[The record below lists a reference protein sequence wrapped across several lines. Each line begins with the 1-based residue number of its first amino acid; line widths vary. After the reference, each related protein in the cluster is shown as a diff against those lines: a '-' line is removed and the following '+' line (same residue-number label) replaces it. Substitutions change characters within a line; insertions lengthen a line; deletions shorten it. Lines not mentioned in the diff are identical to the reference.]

1 VIEHLRVAKTAN
13 FYRLNRRLTTAAVAK
28 LFRTIR
34 AGHPNPSQN
43 YFYENRVAN
52 GAARWSAL
60 SFIYDRHPAFLRT
73 EANVQER
80 VGGFVLLVEHRG
92 HVAIIKS
99 GLEIPAGFATRYLG
113 RVAGERVDVAV
124 ARQDAIFEKIR
135 LRNTSISKQAMRN
148 KTFEADD
155 LRDVVG
161 PAGASRYA
169 PQGYRV
175 RSGEDHFSTTPST
188 GRIAQRSDRVD
199 HLTLVEYAKG
209 VIDELSAGV
218 GDPSPFIRT
227 FARSVDLASIEG
239 VARPTTL
246 AVDVAGLSDALY
258 EQRDIRLVR
267 QDGDTYVELA
277 KAETDLILEELGIA
291 LEVRGKGKKQALH
304 DPAGAEVGAIAL
316 NKARVALR
324 DLRLPLI
331 AEVQVEAS
339 ATPLGDDPN
348 RMSLRRYIDR
358 QDGFILLFD
367 QLRYAYIDGT
377 LFRDDALVDGGAD
390 FLRYLRPEPLLAQV
404 TDEKGEDFT
413 EEQTAF
419 DADTTFGVVVATVAD
434 GDEVLVCDDLGD
446 EWADFIGLNNSSS
459 PPRITFY
466 HAKHGNLSLGA
477 TPFHESVGQALKNLR
492 SMTLPREVMGGKING
507 WRKNYKSRKGVQTAI
522 ARVVRGDPNDLAD
535 EFARAR
541 MAPDAIRRVMVVT
554 SSLSKA
560 AVAEA
565 LARIKAGHRP
575 DPYFVQLYWLLL
587 SFFSACTDMNAFGYV
602 VCRE

>member
-1 VIEHLRVAKTAN
+1 VIEDLRVAKTAN
-13 FYRLNRRLTTAAVAK
+13 FYRLNRRLSTAAIAK

-34 AGHPNPSQN
+34 AAHANASQN
-43 YFYENRVAN
+43 HFSESRVAS

-60 SFIYDRHPAFLRT
+60 SFLYDRHPAFLRK
-73 EANVQER
+73 EADVQER
-80 VGGFVLLVEHRG
+80 VGGFVLLVEHRDL
-92 HVAIIKS
+92 VAIFKS

-113 RVAGERVDVAV
+113 RVPGDRVDVAV

-188 GRIAQRSDRVD
+188 GRISQRSDRVD
-199 HLTLVEYAKG
+199 HLTLIEYAKG
-209 VIDELSAGV
+209 VIDELAAGV

-239 VARPTTL
+239 VARPTMF

-258 EQRDIRLVR
+258 ERGEVRLVR
-267 QDGDTYVELA
+267 PDGDAYVELA
-277 KAETDLILEELGIA
+277 KAEIDLVLAELGIA
-291 LEVRGKGKKQALH
+291 LEVRGKGKKPALH

-324 DLRLPLI
+324 DLRLPLSG
-331 AEVQVEAS
+331 EVEVEAS
-339 ATPLGDDPN
+339 ATPVGDDPN
-348 RMSLRRYIDR
+348 RMSLRRYIDG
-358 QDGFILLFD
+358 QDGFLLLFD
-367 QLRYAYIDGT
+367 QLRYTYIDGA

-390 FLRYLRPEPLLAQV
+390 FLRYLRPEPLLAKV
-404 TDEKGEDFT
+404 NDEKGKKFT
-413 EEQTAF
+413 EQQTAF
-419 DADTTFGVVVATVAD
+419 DVESTFGVVVATVAD

-446 EWADFIGLNNSSS
+446 EWADFIGLTNSSS

-466 HAKHGNLSLGA
+466 HAKHGDLSLGA

-492 SMTLPREVMGGKING
+492 SMALPRETMGGKING
-507 WRKNYKSRKGVQTAI
+507 WRKNYKSGKGVQTAI
-522 ARVVRGDPNDLAD
+522 PRILRGDPNGLAD
-535 EFARAR
+535 EFAQAR
-541 MAPDAIRRVMVVT
+541 MAPDAIRRVMIVT
-554 SSLSKA
+554 SSLSKG
-560 AVAEA
+560 AVTQA
-565 LARIKAGHRP
+565 LVRIKEGRRP

>member
-1 VIEHLRVAKTAN
+1 M
-13 FYRLNRRLTTAAVAK
+13 
-28 LFRTIR
+28 
-34 AGHPNPSQN
+34 
-43 YFYENRVAN
+43 
-52 GAARWSAL
+52 
-60 SFIYDRHPAFLRT
+60 
-73 EANVQER
+73 QER
-80 VGGFVLLVEHRG
+80 VGGFLLLVEHRG
-92 HVAIIKS
+92 HAAIFKS
-99 GLEIPAGFATRYLG
+99 GLEVPAGFATRYLG
-113 RVAGERVDVAV
+113 RVPGERVDVAV

-209 VIDELSAGV
+209 VIDELAAGA

-239 VARPTTL
+239 VARPTTF

-258 EQRDIRLVR
+258 ERADIRLVR
-267 QDGDTYVELA
+267 QDGEAFVELA
-277 KAETDLILEELGIA
+277 KAETDLILAELSVA
-291 LEVRGKGKKQALH
+291 LEVRGRGKKPLLR

-324 DLRLPLI
+324 DLRLPLS
-331 AEVQVEAS
+331 AEVEVEAS
-339 ATPLGDDPN
+339 AAPLGDDPN

-390 FLRYLRPEPLLAQV
+390 FLRYLRPEPLLAAV
-404 TDEKGEDFT
+404 TDEKGTFT
-413 EEQTAF
+413 AQHTEF
-419 DADTTFGVVVATVAD
+419 DANSTFGVVVAAVAE

-466 HAKHGNLSLGA
+466 HAKRGGLSLGA
-477 TPFHESVGQALKNLR
+477 TPFHELVSQALKNLR
-492 SMTLPREVMGGKING
+492 RMTLPPEAMGGKING
-507 WRKNYKSRKGVQTAI
+507 WQNLYISGKGVHTAI
-522 ARVVRGDPNDLAD
+522 SRIIRGDPAALAA
-535 EFARAR
+535 EFERAQ
-541 MAPDAIRRVMVVT
+541 MAPDAIRRVMIVT
-554 SSLSKA
+554 SSLSKG
-560 AVAEA
+560 AVAQT